1 MKATCSHCR
10 KEITDDYPITV
21 IWGKDLNLF
30 CDIQCRNIIEGE
42 MVPTGVKGGRGEV
55 SLLQRHI
62 TNLEG
67 KFVVI

>member
-1 MKATCSHCR
+1 MTIPSRSYGVKISISSATYNA
-10 KEITDDYPITV
+10 E
-21 IWGKDLNLF
+21 
-30 CDIQCRNIIEGE
+30 IIEGE